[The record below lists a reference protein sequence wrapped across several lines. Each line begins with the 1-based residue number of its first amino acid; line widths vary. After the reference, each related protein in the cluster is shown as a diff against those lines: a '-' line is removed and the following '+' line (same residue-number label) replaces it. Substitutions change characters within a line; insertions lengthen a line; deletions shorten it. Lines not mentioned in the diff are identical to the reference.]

1 MKAEESSKLSYKVS
15 DVGDGK
21 GRGLVATRTL
31 EAGEVIVIEEPLLV
45 VYSTENED
53 ILEELT
59 NSSPEVKAGI
69 MSLSDLGD
77 LDFGCANFFSSLTLE
92 NQHPDIKM
100 LEVLMRKFRAN
111 MHSAPGESEDDSCAI
126 YETIC
131 LINHSCSPNAICVD
145 NEDGER
151 FEVRACQRI
160 LEGEEILVSYYIFS
174 DLPSRQERI
183 AEIQEDRYFQCRCGL
198 CSLSGEDLAED
209 ESIRLKIRELSNE
222 IERLES
228 NPVEALKKAES
239 KLELMENI
247 RDRVILR
254 FPHHLLTC
262 YKLAKLVNCSKQMT
276 KFREKVLKQTMT
288 LGHNYQRYY
297 TDLMD

>member
-1 MKAEESSKLSYKVS
+1 MKAEEGSKLSYKVS

-21 GRGLVATRTL
+21 GRGLVATRTI
-31 EAGEVIVIEEPLLV
+31 ETGEVIVIEEPLLV

-59 NSSPEVKAGI
+59 NSSSEVKAGI

-92 NQHPDIKM
+92 DQHPDIKM

-145 NEDGER
+145 HEDGER

-174 DLPSRQERI
+174 DLPSR
-183 AEIQEDRYFQCRCGL
+183 
-198 CSLSGEDLAED
+198 
-209 ESIRLKIRELSNE
+209 
-222 IERLES
+222 
-228 NPVEALKKAES
+228 
-239 KLELMENI
+239 
-247 RDRVILR
+247 
-254 FPHHLLTC
+254 
-262 YKLAKLVNCSKQMT
+262 
-276 KFREKVLKQTMT
+276 
-288 LGHNYQRYY
+288 
-297 TDLMD
+297 

>member
-131 LINHSCSPNAICVD
+131 LINHRLGQKVLLTCNLTISSCSPNAICVD
-145 NEDGER
+145 HEDGER
-151 FEVRACQRI
+151 FEVR
-160 LEGEEILVSYYIFS
+160 
-174 DLPSRQERI
+174 
-183 AEIQEDRYFQCRCGL
+183 
-198 CSLSGEDLAED
+198 
-209 ESIRLKIRELSNE
+209 N
-222 IERLES
+222 
-228 NPVEALKKAES
+228 
-239 KLELMENI
+239 
-247 RDRVILR
+247 
-254 FPHHLLTC
+254 
-262 YKLAKLVNCSKQMT
+262 
-276 KFREKVLKQTMT
+276 
-288 LGHNYQRYY
+288 
-297 TDLMD
+297 

>member
-1 MKAEESSKLSYKVS
+1 LSYKVS
-15 DVGDGK
+15 EVGDGK
-21 GRGLVATRTL
+21 GRGLVATRTI
-31 EAGEVIVIEEPLLV
+31 ETGEVIVIEEPLLV

-53 ILEELT
+53 ILEELV

-77 LDFGCANFFSSLTLE
+77 LDFGCANFFSSLTSLE
-92 NQHPDIKM
+92 DQHPDMGM

-111 MHSAPGESEDDSCAI
+111 MHSAPGEAEDDICAV

-131 LINHSCSPNAICVD
+131 LINHSCSPNALCVD

-160 LEGEEILVSYYIFS
+160 LEGQEILVSYYIFS
-174 DLPSRQERI
+174 DLPSRKERI
-183 AEIQEDRYFQCRCGL
+183 DEIQEDRHFQCRCGL
-198 CSLSGEDLAED
+198 CSLSGEELAED
-209 ESIRLKIRELSNE
+209 ESIRLKIRELSEE

-228 NPVEALKKAES
+228 DPVEALKKAES

-276 KFREKVLKQTMT
+276 KFREKVLKQTQT
-288 LGHNYQRYY
+288 LGHNYHRYY